1 MFLEHQYYVR
11 YIGFLS
17 NFVLILK
24 YFFLL
29 LKLYIYGHARGY
41 LIHLI
46 AIKEQPRYLRS
57 ASGLFL
63 KHPSLKLKKTLGDRA
78 SSSAAP
84 NLWNNLP
91 LHPSWGQFLKVLNLY
106 LKSIFLD

>member
-29 LKLYIYGHARGY
+29 LKLYIYDTVMRVVTWFIW
-41 LIHLI
+41 LLLKNSR
-46 AIKEQPRYLRS
+46 AISVQLAVFS
-57 ASGLFL
+57 
-63 KHPSLKLKKTLGDRA
+63 
-78 SSSAAP
+78 
-84 NLWNNLP
+84 
-91 LHPSWGQFLKVLNLY
+91 
-106 LKSIFLD
+106 

>member
-17 NFVLILK
+17 NSVLILK

-29 LKLYIYGHARGY
+29 LKLYIYGHAPGS
-41 LIHLI
+41 LIDLI
-46 AIKEQPRYLRS
+46 AIKEQPRYNLRS
-57 ASGLFL
+57 ASGLIL
-63 KHPSLKLKKTLGDRA
+63 KYPSLKPKKTLRDRA
-78 SSSAAP
+78 SSTAAP

-91 LHPSWGQFLKVLNLY
+91 LH
-106 LKSIFLD
+106 